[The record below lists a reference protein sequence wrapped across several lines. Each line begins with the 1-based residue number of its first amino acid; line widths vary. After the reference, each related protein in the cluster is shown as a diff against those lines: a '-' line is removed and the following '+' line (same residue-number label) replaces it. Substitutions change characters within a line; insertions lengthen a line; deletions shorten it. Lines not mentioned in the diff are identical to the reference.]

1 MRVGFAGVAA
11 VLLWPSVVVG
21 FEPGSLGDAYRDF
34 GYVQGCT
41 DEGELPGCTIIAGGS
56 QFVAPAD
63 GQTPPEVMAMLRD
76 LPKLSYVEFR
86 GDILNMFDSYAEIA
100 VGAVAVAD
108 PGADPYGDL
117 VVGMQGRWQSVDDP
131 QSMVEV
137 DGLIWSDVYGD
148 EALGQS
154 VMALGEGC
162 SDGSATEGPTL
173 ELFTIGSL
181 DAPSMCYSVVT
192 AAEGRM
198 ELIYLPRG
206 NTLAYQRVE

>member
-1 MRVGFAGVAA
+1 MRFGFAGVAA
-11 VLLWPSVVVG
+11 VLLWPTVVVG

-34 GYVQGCT
+34 GYVQGCS
-41 DEGELPGCTIIAGGS
+41 DAGELPGCTIIAGGS

-63 GQTPPEVMAMLRD
+63 GQTPPEVMALLRD
-76 LPKLSYVEFR
+76 LPKLSYIEFR
-86 GDILNMFDSYAEIA
+86 GDILNVFDSYAEIA
-100 VGAVAVAD
+100 FGAVAVAD

-117 VVGMQGRWQSVDDP
+117 VAGMQGRWQSVDDP

-137 DGLIWSDVYGD
+137 DGLIWSDVYGG

-154 VMALGEGC
+154 VISLAEGC
-162 SDGSATEGPTL
+162 SDGSVTEGLIL
-173 ELFTIGSL
+173 ELFTIGAL

-206 NTLAYQRVE
+206 NTLAFQQVE